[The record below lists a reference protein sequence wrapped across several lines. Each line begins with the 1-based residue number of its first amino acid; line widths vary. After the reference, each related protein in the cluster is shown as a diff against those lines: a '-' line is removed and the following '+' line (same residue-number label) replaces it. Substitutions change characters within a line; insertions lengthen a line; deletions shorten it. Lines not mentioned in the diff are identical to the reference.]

1 MQKNEKV
8 KCARCRRIIQGRPA
22 LSRKDNKSQVCSAC
36 GLIEAKEVYQKSMY
50 ERSKNNA

>member
-1 MQKNEKV
+1 MPSKSKF
-8 KCARCRRIIQGRPA
+8 KCSRCRRIIQGRPA

-36 GLIEAKEVYQKSMY
+36 GLIEAKEAYEKSMY